1 MRHTGGLLAQQFRR
15 ERINRR
21 EFLRRTGGLV
31 GGAAA
36 ASLLGSPWGTRAAAQ
51 TAPAIK
57 VGAVFPLTG
66 PWAEEGNNSF
76 HGLQLAVEHI
86 NAQGGIKAMGGA
98 KLDIVP
104 GDCQADPALAASVT
118 RRLTGMDKVVALFGC
133 YLSSYTLTA
142 STEAE
147 KAGVPLLSNSF
158 LDDLTARG
166 YKYFFQLPAKASAMG
181 TASVAYFKEAA
192 EESGLKPKLFATVSD
207 DNAMSQ
213 KAARTVTEVAGKYG
227 FEQLFLDFYT
237 GGITDASALVNKVR
251 SSKAEFMFI
260 NGPTPDTILIT
271 RTLRSVGWK
280 KPIVGTGGGG
290 PMTRAFGEILKQEAN
305 GVFGIGAWGWD
316 FPYPRMKDINDQFT
330 KRFNQTFIPQEAGE
344 MYVAGWMIK
353 QALESIKAA
362 DPGKLRDYLAATT
375 FNEPPASLM
384 PNNVIKF
391 DATGWNIHSVPIMIE
406 WKDNLPHT
414 VWPAQVRAMKAF
426 FA

>member
-1 MRHTGGLLAQQFRR
+1 MKHKVDLLAEQHKR
-15 ERINRR
+15 EGLNRR
-21 EFLRRTGGLV
+21 EFLRRAGEVAGGVAAASIL
-31 GGAAA
+31 GRPQKAGAAA
-36 ASLLGSPWGTRAAAQ
+36 AAGPVVKL
-51 TAPAIK
+51 
-57 VGAVFPLTG
+57 GAVFPLTG

-86 NAQGGIKAMGGA
+86 NAQGGITAMGGA
-98 KLDIVP
+98 KLEIVP

-147 KAGVPLLSNSF
+147 KAGVSMLTNSF
-158 LDDLTARG
+158 LDDITARG
-166 YKYFFQLPAKASAMG
+166 YKNIFQLPAKATAMG
-181 TASVAYFKEAA
+181 TASITYFKEAA

-207 DNAMSQ
+207 DNANTQ
-213 KAARTVTEVAGKYG
+213 KQARVISEIASKYG
-227 FEQLFLDFYT
+227 FEQLFLEFYT
-237 GGITDASALVNKVR
+237 GGLTDASALVNKVR

-271 RTLRSVGWK
+271 RTLRNVGWK
-280 KPIVGTGGGG
+280 KPIIGTGGGG

-316 FPYPRMKDINDQFT
+316 FPYPGMKEMNEQFT

-344 MYVAGWMIK
+344 MYLAGWMVK
-353 QALESIKAA
+353 QALEFVKVA
-362 DPGKLRDYLAATT
+362 DPEKIRNYLAATT

-391 DATGWNIHSVPIMIE
+391 DATGWNIHSVPIMVE
-406 WKDNLPHT
+406 WKDSLPHT
-414 VWPAQVRAMKAF
+414 VWPAQVRAMQAF
-426 FA
+426 FT

>member
-1 MRHTGGLLAQQFRR
+1 MKHKVDLLAEQHKR
-15 ERINRR
+15 EGLNRR
-21 EFLRRTGGLV
+21 EFLRRAGEVAGGVAAASIL
-31 GGAAA
+31 GRPQKAGAAA
-36 ASLLGSPWGTRAAAQ
+36 AAGPVVKL
-51 TAPAIK
+51 
-57 VGAVFPLTG
+57 GAVFPLTG

-86 NAQGGIKAMGGA
+86 NAQGGITAMGGA
-98 KLDIVP
+98 KLEIVP

-147 KAGVPLLSNSF
+147 KAGVPMLSNSF

-192 EESGLKPKLFATVSD
+192 EASGLKPKLFATVSD

-213 KAARTVTEVAGKYG
+213 KAARTVSEQATKYG

-271 RTLRSVGWK
+271 RTLRNVGWK
-280 KPIVGTGGGG
+280 KPIIGTGGGG

-316 FPYPRMKDINDQFT
+316 FPYPGMKEMNEQFT

-344 MYVAGWMIK
+344 MYLAGWIVK
-353 QALESIKAA
+353 QALENVKAA
-362 DPGKLRDYLAATT
+362 DPEKIRNYLAATT

-391 DATGWNIHSVPIMIE
+391 DATGWNIHSVPIMVE
-406 WKDNLPHT
+406 WRDSLPHT
-414 VWPAQVRAMKAF
+414 VWPAQVRAMQAF
-426 FA
+426 FT